1 MESLLLPQ
9 EKFNEKRA
17 GSLVGTITAV
27 SEYLRLLYA
36 LIGKCRDSSGSWTS
50 QNFSANSPYGICT
63 SCNGTETVIDIDPAR
78 MIASELSLKHG
89 AVLLWAGTICAP
101 VFKIKALAKMIGI
114 DYEKPLAE
122 QDRRFM
128 DILLYGYKNDPVSYV
143 YKKKQAT
150 SFYRGCVADLRY
162 MRDAGT
168 KSKGN
173 LRVIRFFSK
182 QVQCA
187 GCNGS
192 KMAPELIATTIQ
204 GQSIVDTLRLPIQ
217 ELLLFIR
224 GLPHSL
230 DVHEL
235 KVSSQVKDEIEL
247 RLVYLNKIGLK
258 SLMIHEGDNA

>member
-1 MESLLLPQ
+1 M
-9 EKFNEKRA
+9 
-17 GSLVGTITAV
+17 
-27 SEYLRLLYA
+27 
-36 LIGKCRDSSGSWTS
+36 
-50 QNFSANSPYGICT
+50 
-63 SCNGTETVIDIDPAR
+63 IDIDPAR

-128 DILLYGYKNDPVSYV
+128 DILLYGYEKEPVSYV

-173 LRVIRFFSK
+173 IRAIRFFSK
-182 QVQCA
+182 QVQCEV
-187 GCNGS
+187 CNGS
-192 KMAPELIATTIQ
+192 KMAPELSAITIQ
-204 GQSIVDTLRLPIQ
+204 GRSIADTLRLPIR
-217 ELLLFIR
+217 ELLLFIQS
-224 GLPHSL
+224 LPHSL

-235 KVSSQVKDEIEL
+235 KVSNQVKDEIEL
-247 RLVYLNKIGLK
+247 RLIYLNKIGLQ
-258 SLMIHEGDNA
+258 SLMIHEGDKA